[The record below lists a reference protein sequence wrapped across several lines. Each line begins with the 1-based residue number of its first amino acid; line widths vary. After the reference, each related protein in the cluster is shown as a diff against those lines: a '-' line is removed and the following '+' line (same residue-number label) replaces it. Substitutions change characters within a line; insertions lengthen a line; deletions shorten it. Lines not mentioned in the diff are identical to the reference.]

1 MTPFDYNR
9 RQLRVALVA
18 LGIIIP
24 IGVLGYIVIEKLD
37 VLDALWITIVT
48 LSTIGYGDVVPKSD
62 VGRLFTLFI
71 IIFGLGAVGIG
82 AQALLEVLVSPN
94 IRMSRQRRKAEK
106 RIQMMR
112 RHFIICG
119 EGTVVNYIYESLL
132 RNAQLR
138 QQNRRQAAINA
149 FNRRI
154 ERVFGQRGL
163 KIASHI
169 HHDYI
174 WLLMK
179 FFGANQRASTILDVM
194 VMVTP
199 DAEYATKLS
208 LQGAMVIEGDPSDDS
223 VLQKANIAHAR
234 ACMMMLNSDTETLLA
249 VLTARGANDTIY
261 ITAAPKSVELGL
273 KITRMG
279 ANNVLTRFDISGQ
292 FLNNATLRPAVNAF
306 FNKLLFE
313 PNSQALVVQLY
324 LSNDSPWIGKRLG
337 DLKIYVELSASVLTV
352 REDTGLYHITPD
364 DDYCFNV
371 NDIVLVVVAGAS
383 VADLQADCG
392 VKVYSEIPDLSNWQ
406 RLPTAPVPIIGA
418 RRYTAEETISEVSKM
433 RQHYMICGNGDVIRS
448 SLAHLHPDRP
458 FVVISDDMALVADL
472 RQQGFKVIYGN
483 PSQESILEQA
493 GITRALAIL
502 ISLEDKAA
510 NLLTVLTARTLNK
523 NLFIVTTGDDA
534 MLKQLYKSGAD
545 RIVNPFRIAAEAI
558 LLATTRPVVSDF
570 LNHVLF
576 NYQSGIETTELYIQ
590 EDSLWV
596 GRTIGEL
603 ALDSEYNAWVIG
615 VRLHN
620 GDFVFAPNRG
630 YIIHLHEVLIVITP
644 MQYADKLRELAHGQ
658 ADKRPRTL
666 RFQSLPV

>member
-9 RQLRVALVA
+9 RQLRIALIA

-24 IGVLGYIVIEKLD
+24 IGVIGYILIEKLSI
-37 VLDALWITIVT
+37 LDALWITIVT
-48 LSTIGYGDVVPKSD
+48 LSTIGYGDVVPKTD
-62 VGRLFTLFI
+62 IGRLFTLFI

-94 IRMSRQRRKAEK
+94 IRIIRQRRRSEK
-106 RIQMMR
+106 QIQEMR

-119 EGTVVNYIYESLL
+119 EGAVINDIYESLL
-132 RNAQLR
+132 RNAHLR
-138 QQNRRQAAINA
+138 HQNQRQAVINN
-149 FNRRI
+149 FKRYI
-154 ERVFGQRGL
+154 ERIFGQRGL
-163 KIASHI
+163 KIASQI
-169 HHDYI
+169 HHDYV
-174 WLLMK
+174 LLGMK
-179 FFGANQRASTILDVM
+179 LFGVSRQTSTILDVM

-199 DAEYATKLS
+199 DAEYAMKLS
-208 LQGAMVIEGDPSDDS
+208 LLGAMVIEGDPSDDA
-223 VLQKANIAHAR
+223 VLQRANIAYAR
-234 ACMMMLNSDTETLLA
+234 ACMMMLNSDTDTLLA
-249 VLTARGANDTIY
+249 VLTARSANDAIY

-313 PNSQALVVQLY
+313 PNPQALVVQLY
-324 LSNDSPWIGKRLG
+324 LGEMSPWIGKRLG
-337 DLKIYVELSASVLTV
+337 DLPIYEELSASVLTV

-364 DDYCFNV
+364 DNYRFNA
-371 NDIVLVVVAGAS
+371 NDIVLVVVAGAK

-392 VKVYSEIPDLSNWQ
+392 VKIYSDIPDLSNWQ

-418 RRYTAEETISEVSKM
+418 RRYTAEETTFEVSKM
-433 RQHYMICGNGDVIRS
+433 RQHYVMCGNGEVIRS
-448 SLAHLHPDRP
+448 ALAHLHPDRP
-458 FVVISDDMALVADL
+458 FVVISDDVVLITDL
-472 RQQGFKVIYGN
+472 RQQGFKVIHGN
-483 PSQESILEQA
+483 PTQEKTLEQA
-493 GITRALAIL
+493 GITRALAML
-502 ISLEDKAA
+502 ISLEDKAV

-523 NLFIVTTGDDA
+523 NLFIVTTGDDTVR
-534 MLKQLYKSGAD
+534 KQLHKSGAD
-545 RIVNPFRIAAEAI
+545 RILNPFRIAAEAI

-596 GRTIGEL
+596 GCTIGDL
-603 ALDSEYNAWVIG
+603 ALDNDYNAWVIG

-620 GDFVFAPNRG
+620 GDFIFAPNRG
-630 YIIHLHEVLIVITP
+630 YMIHLHEVLIVITP

-666 RFQSLPV
+666 RFQSLTI